1 MWSGKVEFHA
11 QILQRLTS
19 LESKLGEVL
28 LQLVDDALHYST
40 IRTADLQIIH
50 IHYNRAL
57 QSSLV
62 EHTLIVRITAE
73 SHRAQHLRQQF
84 IEAPSRLDAAV
95 ESLDQQH
102 RELVVR
108 AQEGRPLRHHL
119 DDLVS

>member
-28 LQLVDDALHYST
+28 LQLVDDALHYNT

-57 QSSLV
+57 QSIFSSLV

-73 SHRAQHLRQQF
+73 SH
-84 IEAPSRLDAAV
+84 
-95 ESLDQQH
+95 
-102 RELVVR
+102 
-108 AQEGRPLRHHL
+108 
-119 DDLVS
+119 